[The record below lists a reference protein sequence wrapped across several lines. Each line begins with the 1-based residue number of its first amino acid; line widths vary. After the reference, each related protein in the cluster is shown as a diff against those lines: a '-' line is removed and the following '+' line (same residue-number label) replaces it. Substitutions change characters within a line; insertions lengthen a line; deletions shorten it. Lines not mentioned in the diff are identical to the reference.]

1 MTNISAMRALAE
13 LNKLEAQRN
22 SGNEEVVPEK
32 KSNGFSLFG
41 FGFKTQATPNPEEV
55 PPKEKSFKA

>member
-22 SGNEEVVPEK
+22 SGSEPVAQETPK
-32 KSNGFSLFG
+32 KGFSLFG
-41 FGFKTQATPNPEEV
+41 FGFKTQAAPNPEDI
-55 PPKEKSFKA
+55 PPEEKTFKA